1 MHGVAIDAQR
11 QALAFSSGSPVMRAA
26 LGYCYAVAG
35 ERRQARDVLRE
46 VEKLADMRV
55 FSYETALIRAAL
67 GERDAALER
76 LARAREERSGWL
88 PYINVDPRWDVMRE
102 DAGFGEVVRS
112 LGFNAAMRKGEQ
124 P

>member
-1 MHGVAIDAQR
+1 
-11 QALAFSSGSPVMRAA
+11 
-26 LGYCYAVAG
+26 
-35 ERRQARDVLRE
+35 
-46 VEKLADMRV
+46 MRV

-102 DAGFGEVVRS
+102 DARFGEIVRS
-112 LGFNAAMRKGEQ
+112 LRFNMATQKGEQ